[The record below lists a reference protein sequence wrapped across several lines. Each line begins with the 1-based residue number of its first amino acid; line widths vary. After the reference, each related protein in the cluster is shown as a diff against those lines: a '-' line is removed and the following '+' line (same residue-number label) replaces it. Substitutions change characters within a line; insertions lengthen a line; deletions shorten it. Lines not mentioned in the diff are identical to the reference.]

1 MIFSFIYGHILEA
14 YMIRTSLFV
23 LLLIAVSP
31 QILRPPESAAVQVG
45 DPVMLT
51 CVSQGIPPPMVT
63 FYFNGEEM
71 KEDDLIQINATNHIA
86 TITTVDKSH
95 DGEYSCSANSV
106 AGSVESN
113 TVRITVF
120 GK

>member
-1 MIFSFIYGHILEA
+1 MVA
-14 YMIRTSLFV
+14 V
-23 LLLIAVSP
+23 LP
-31 QILRPPESAAVQVG
+31 QIIRPPESAAVQVG

-51 CVSQGIPPPMVT
+51 CVSQGIPPPTVT

-71 KEDDLIQINATNHIA
+71 KEDDLITINDTNHIV
-86 TITTVDKSH
+86 TITSVDESH

-113 TVRITVF
+113 AVRITVF
-120 GK
+120 G